1 MLNQAS
7 AIRNSVRLS
16 YSTKYNNLI
25 FLAKKILLFCWCCKL
40 SWIYAL
46 ASHHETIYIPQF
58 FFCLHTLKGINV
70 DGWCCQFLN
79 EASYAGSIFPTF
91 RNFHVRRNKGLI
103 LTDRQKF
110 LLEKSRVNW
119 MLPSF
124 QKLCRSSLPIF
135 LASNVESFLQFSF
148 SCFLT
153 LQTIQETYHSVSN
166 PLFASSFTILQ
177 LSCQNWKLTKCSII
191 CLSFLSNCFSVLNKF
206 GSLVYLVC
214 CLKIYTHTSYFPI
227 SLVCIASEDGWLL
240 SIECHMRNRYLI
252 FIQDGTKFCMVGP
265 LLLKMYSV

>member
-7 AIRNSVRLS
+7 AILNSVRLS

-25 FLAKKILLFCWCCKL
+25 FLAKKILLFCWCCKI

-135 LASNVESFLQFSF
+135 FSVKRWIFFAIQFLLFFNFANHSGNIPFS
-148 SCFLT
+148 
-153 LQTIQETYHSVSN
+153 IK
-166 PLFASSFTILQ
+166 SS
-177 LSCQNWKLTKCSII
+177 I
-191 CLSFLSNCFSVLNKF
+191 CLIFYNSAAFMPKLKTNKMQYHMFVVSVELF
-206 GSLVYLVC
+206 
-214 CLKIYTHTSYFPI
+214 
-227 SLVCIASEDGWLL
+227 L
-240 SIECHMRNRYLI
+240 SIE
-252 FIQDGTKFCMVGP
+252 
-265 LLLKMYSV
+265 